1 MEERETLLDQREAQ
15 LDKSGSSETKIA
27 EGRQEL
33 RAIENQLT
41 MLQRLQGDLLNRQ
54 LQFEDTTMSGADS
67 ANLLDNLTQ
76 TITDLNSQVQQTEE
90 ATAKLATGLAK
101 LQTQKDELTLEK
113 DCLSMRKQTA
123 EDLSKHPKKRSKLY
137 EQEIQKVQVQLAAT
151 QKERN
156 ELERAAQ
163 SILKQERD
171 MGVRNT
177 EITEERVQVE
187 KNIAVAQLK
196 LQEAWSAKK

>member
-156 ELERAAQ
+156 DLERAAQ

>member
-1 MEERETLLDQREAQ
+1 MGKRRLVMEERETLLDQREAQ

-113 DCLSMRKQTA
+113 DCLSMRK
-123 EDLSKHPKKRSKLY
+123 
-137 EQEIQKVQVQLAAT
+137 
-151 QKERN
+151 
-156 ELERAAQ
+156 
-163 SILKQERD
+163 
-171 MGVRNT
+171 
-177 EITEERVQVE
+177 
-187 KNIAVAQLK
+187 
-196 LQEAWSAKK
+196 